1 MYAYYGRSF
10 NCLSMIALQAGER
23 IVLKAR
29 KRWFALFTNALMM
42 AIIAI
47 VPVVL
52 MPGFVIPFF
61 YNINA
66 GLVAGITGHD
76 VLFYS
81 AAWVLF
87 VWVMFVAMWTNYY
100 MDVLVITNQRLIDM
114 EQFILFSREEV
125 SIPLDK
131 IQDITIE
138 IKGVLQTMFKF
149 GRVEIQTAGTDREAI
164 MEDIKD
170 PEHVKRSIDELLL
183 AIPKNPTSPI
193 EKTTE

>member
-1 MYAYYGRSF
+1 
-10 NCLSMIALQAGER
+10 MIELQEGEHV
-23 IVLKAR
+23 VLKAR
-29 KRWFALFTNALMM
+29 KRWFALFSHALTM
-42 AIIAI
+42 AVIA
-47 VPVVL
+47 VFPVVFIS
-52 MPGFVIPFF
+52 GFGIPFL
-61 YNINA
+61 YTINA

-81 AAWVLF
+81 TAWILF

-100 MDVLVITNQRLIDM
+100 MDVLIITNQRLIDM

-149 GRVEIQTAGTDREAI
+149 GRVEIQTAGTEREAV

-170 PEHVKRSIDELLL
+170 PEQVKRSIDELLL
-183 AIPKNPTSPI
+183 TIPKNVSSPI
-193 EKTTE
+193 EKTKE